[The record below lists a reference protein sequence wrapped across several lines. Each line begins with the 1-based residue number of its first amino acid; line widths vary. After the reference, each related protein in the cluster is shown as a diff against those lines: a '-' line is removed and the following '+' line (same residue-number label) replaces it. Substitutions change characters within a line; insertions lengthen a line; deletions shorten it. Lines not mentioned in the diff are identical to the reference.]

1 MLRAV
6 IISPDKD
13 LADRLENVLYEVG
26 RVGIVRRLDRHPAE
40 ADLARFLRVHAPEV
54 VFLGVDS
61 VVAAQEMVA
70 AIESYV
76 PGLQVVA
83 VSRVCDPK
91 VLLEL
96 MRCGVREFLSS
107 PFDIAAVGL
116 AVDRLAQQLQKRPAL
131 VDRTNSVFSFL
142 PAKAG
147 VGTSI
152 LAANTAATFARES
165 GQRTL
170 LADFDLNS
178 GITRFLL
185 KIENSRSIL
194 DAAQLASQLDDSVW
208 PQVVTTFG
216 QLDVIHSGA
225 MNPSYRFEPSQLR
238 QLLEFARRTYKA
250 VCVDMSGNMEK
261 YSIDLMHESKRIYLV
276 TTQEIPALH
285 LAREKVAFLNS
296 LELGDR
302 VSIVL
307 NRCQKRGGVPEER
320 IEEVLGVPVDAT
332 IPNDYP
338 GVMRALT
345 SAKFIEPGTDLG
357 KKISALAQKFSDRP
371 KAIDSTK
378 KRFIEYFS
386 LVPARY
392 GSEGGKRAG

>member
-13 LADRLENVLYEVG
+13 LGDRLEKVLYEVG
-26 RVGIVRRLDRHPAE
+26 RFGIVQRLDHHPNE
-40 ADLARFLRVHAPEV
+40 ADLSRFLRVHAPEV
-54 VFLGVDS
+54 IFLGVDS
-61 VVAAQEMVA
+61 VPDAQRLVT
-70 AIESYV
+70 AIESHV
-76 PGLQVVA
+76 AGLQVVA

-96 MRCGVREFLSS
+96 MRCGIREFLSV
-107 PFDIAAVGL
+107 PFDTSAVCL
-116 AVDRLAQQLQKRPAL
+116 AVDRVAQQLQKRPAL
-131 VDRTNSVFSFL
+131 VDRTNSVYSFL

-152 LAANTAATFARES
+152 LAVNTAAAFAREA

-185 KIENSRSIL
+185 NIENERSIL
-194 DAAQLASQLDDSVW
+194 NAAELSSQLDEGIWS
-208 PQVVTTFG
+208 QVVATFG
-216 QLDVIHSGA
+216 QLDVIHSGG
-225 MNPSYRFEPSQLR
+225 MNPAHRFEPAQLH
-238 QLLEFARRTYKA
+238 QLLEFARRTYKV
-250 VCVDMSGNMEK
+250 VCLDLSGNMER
-261 YSIDLMHESKRIYLV
+261 YSIDLMNESKRIFLV

-285 LAREKVAFLNS
+285 LAREKAAYLNS

-302 VSIVL
+302 VSVVL
-307 NRCQKRGGVPEER
+307 NRCQKRGGVPEDR
-320 IEEVLGVPVDAT
+320 IEGVLGVPVQAT
-332 IPNDYP
+332 IPNDYA

-345 SAKFIEPGTDLG
+345 AGKFIEPGSDLG
-357 KKISALAQKFSDRP
+357 KKIAAFAEKFSDKP

-386 LVPARY
+386 VAPARF
-392 GSEGGKRAG
+392 GSVGGKQAG